1 MLGKTTYL
9 CNFVR
14 LKGKSIFPLRGAQIN
29 SNFVACVKDRSGN
42 PAAKRGIAADSLPGR
57 PNRKKIMDEKVFK
70 YFNRCEHPQVIQNK
84 YTGDYVKV
92 DCGQC
97 PYCLIKKADRSTQ
110 KCDFVKY
117 NHRYC
122 YFVTLTYNTQ
132 YVPKM
137 SLTQIEDYMS
147 DWLPVCP
154 PKSFGTQLTAR
165 MLVDSRVNKKIPDF
179 VSAKVNRP
187 YMLEHLRLLEADR
200 YKALALRYPNFISKA
215 RPYILRSIPRV
226 SKLQKFK
233 DEYFEELVWMLPE
246 IAESLKK
253 KNNTDANGAFPQF
266 KGLLKYVN
274 IRDYQLFAK
283 RLRKYLSKKVG
294 KYEKIHSYVVSEYS
308 PKTFRPHFHI
318 LFFFDSD
325 EIAKNFRQAVYQSWR
340 LGRVDTQLA
349 REQANSYVSNYL
361 NSVVSIPFV
370 YKAKKS
376 IRPRSRFSN
385 LFGFAEIEEGIRQ
398 AEDKRSALFDGLPY
412 ISNQK
417 FVRYVPSRSHIDR
430 LFPRFTYYDGSFLR
444 RSSQIYGV
452 VQQILRLF
460 ARNEPF
466 KEATP
471 RNVSQFICWWCEYNF
486 RQGCRIEDFPDYVRE
501 FLHIVRLDRESF
513 INWDVPIGKISR
525 FLYRFNMFEK
535 MKGSFRSKL
544 KAVELFY
551 DYRDYQ
557 SLKNQLYMQELIFS
571 ELGYSDELLDSFY
584 VKPNLR
590 VLKNIYTK
598 KWSDT
603 NYHEVYYFR
612 VKHKLLNDQ
621 NNVFL

>member
-1 MLGKTTYL
+1 LESVPCTPESPAA
-9 CNFVR
+9 CRN
-14 LKGKSIFPLRGAQIN
+14 AQIKN
-29 SNFVACVKDRSGN
+29 
-42 PAAKRGIAADSLPGR
+42 
-57 PNRKKIMDEKVFK
+57 IMDNKVFK
-70 YFNRCEHPQVIQNK
+70 YFNKCEHPRIIQNK
-84 YTGDYVKV
+84 YTGDFVKV

-97 PYCLIKKADRSTQ
+97 PHCLIKKADRATQ

-117 NHRYC
+117 NHKYC
-122 YFVTLTYNTQ
+122 YFVTLTYNSQ

-137 SLTQIEDYMS
+137 SLAQVDDYMTE
-147 DWLPVCP
+147 WLPMRP
-154 PKSFGTQLTAR
+154 PKSYAAQLSAR
-165 MLVDSRVNKKIPDF
+165 MLTDSRVNKDIPDF
-179 VSAKVNRP
+179 MLAKVNRP
-187 YMLEHLRLLEADR
+187 YMLEHLRLIEADR
-200 YKALALRYPNFISKA
+200 YKALSLRYPNFISKF

-226 SKLQKFK
+226 SRLHNFK
-233 DEYFEELVWMLPE
+233 DEYFEELVWLVPE

-266 KGLLKYVN
+266 KGLLKYIN
-274 IRDYQLFAK
+274 IRDYQLFSK

-325 EIAKNFRQAVYQSWR
+325 EVAKSFRQAIFESWR

-370 YKAKKS
+370 YKTQKS

-385 LFGFAEIEEGIRQ
+385 LFGFEEVEEGIRKAQ
-398 AEDKRSALFDGLPY
+398 DKRSALFDGLPY
-412 ISNQK
+412 VSNQK
-417 FVRYVPSRSHIDR
+417 FVRYVPSGSHIDR

-444 RSSQIYGV
+444 RSSQIYGL
-452 VQQILRLF
+452 VQRVLQLF

-471 RNVSQFICWWCEYNF
+471 SNVSEFVCWWCEYNF
-486 RQGCRIEDFPDYVRE
+486 RQGCQIKDFPDYMQE

-513 INWDVPIGKISR
+513 MNWNVPIGKISR
-525 FLYRFNMFEK
+525 FFYRFNKFEK
-535 MKGSFRSKL
+535 MKGSLRSKL
-544 KAVELFY
+544 KSVELFY
-551 DYRDYQ
+551 DYRDYE
-557 SLKNQLYMQELIFS
+557 SLKQQLSLQQLVFD
-571 ELGYSDELLDSFY
+571 ELGYSDELFESFY
-584 VKPNLR
+584 IKPSLKKI
-590 VLKNIYTK
+590 KNIYTE
-598 KWSDT
+598 KWNAS
-603 NYHEVYYFR
+603 NYREVHYFR
-612 VKHKLLNDQ
+612 VKHKLLNDE

>member
-1 MLGKTTYL
+1 
-9 CNFVR
+9 
-14 LKGKSIFPLRGAQIN
+14 
-29 SNFVACVKDRSGN
+29 
-42 PAAKRGIAADSLPGR
+42 
-57 PNRKKIMDEKVFK
+57 MDKKVFK

-97 PYCLIKKADRSTQ
+97 PYCLIKKTDRSTQ
-110 KCDFVKY
+110 KCDFVRY

-137 SLTQIEDYMS
+137 SLTQIEDYMAE
-147 DWLPVCP
+147 WLPVRP
-154 PKSFGTQLTAR
+154 PKSFATQLAVR
-165 MLVDSRVNKKIPDF
+165 MLTDSRVNKEIPDF
-179 VSAKVNRP
+179 MSAKVNRP

-226 SKLQKFK
+226 SKFRNFK
-233 DEYFEELVWMLPE
+233 DEYFEELVWMLPD
-246 IAESLKK
+246 IVESLKK

-283 RLRKYLSKKVG
+283 RLRKYLLKKIG

-398 AEDKRSALFDGLPY
+398 AQDKRSALFDGLPY

-466 KEATP
+466 KEATS
-471 RNVSQFICWWCEYNF
+471 RNVSEFICWWCEYNF
-486 RQGCRIEDFPDYVRE
+486 RQGCRIKDFPDYVRE

-513 INWDVPIGKISR
+513 LNWDVPIGRISR

-535 MKGSFRSKL
+535 MKGSFRSKI

-557 SLKNQLYMQELIFS
+557 SLKNQLYMQELVFS
-571 ELGYSDELLDSFY
+571 ELGYSDELFDSFY
-584 VKPNLR
+584 VKSNLK

-603 NYHEVYYFR
+603 NYHEVHYFR

>member
-1 MLGKTTYL
+1 LESVPCTPESL
-9 CNFVR
+9 AACRN
-14 LKGKSIFPLRGAQIN
+14 AQIKN
-29 SNFVACVKDRSGN
+29 
-42 PAAKRGIAADSLPGR
+42 
-57 PNRKKIMDEKVFK
+57 IMDNKVFK
-70 YFNRCEHPQVIQNK
+70 YFNKCEHPRIIQNK
-84 YTGDYVKV
+84 YTGDFVKV

-97 PYCLIKKADRSTQ
+97 PHCLIKKADRATQ

-117 NHRYC
+117 NHKYC
-122 YFVTLTYNTQ
+122 YFVTLTYNSQ

-137 SLTQIEDYMS
+137 SLTQIDDYMTE
-147 DWLPVCP
+147 WLPMRP
-154 PKSFGTQLTAR
+154 PKSYASQLSAR
-165 MLVDSRVNKKIPDF
+165 MLIDSRVNKGIPDF
-179 VSAKVNRP
+179 MSAKVNRP
-187 YMLEHLRLLEADR
+187 YMLEHLRLIEAER
-200 YKALALRYPNFISKA
+200 YKALSLRYPNFIGKF

-226 SKLQKFK
+226 SRLQKFK
-233 DEYFEELVWMLPE
+233 DEYFEELVWLVPE

-253 KNNTDANGAFPQF
+253 KSNTDANGAFPQF
-266 KGLLKYVN
+266 KGLLKYIN

-283 RLRKYLSKKVG
+283 RLRKYLSKKIG

-325 EIAKNFRQAVYQSWR
+325 EVAKSFRQAIFESWR

-370 YKAKKS
+370 YKTQKS

-385 LFGFAEIEEGIRQ
+385 LFGFEEVKEGIRKAQ
-398 AEDKRSALFDGLPY
+398 DKRSALFDGLPY

-417 FVRYVPSRSHIDR
+417 FVRYVPSGSHIDR

-444 RSSQIYGV
+444 RSSQIYGL
-452 VQQILRLF
+452 VQRVLQLF

-471 RNVSQFICWWCEYNF
+471 GNVSEFVCWWCEYNF
-486 RQGCRIEDFPDYVRE
+486 RQGCQIKDFPDYMQE

-513 INWDVPIGKISR
+513 MNWNVPIGKISR
-525 FLYRFNMFEK
+525 FFYRFNKFGK
-535 MKGSFRSKL
+535 MKGSLRSKL
-544 KAVELFY
+544 KSVELFY
-551 DYRDYQ
+551 GYRDYQ
-557 SLKNQLYMQELIFS
+557 SLKSQLHMQELIFA
-571 ELGYSDELLDSFY
+571 ELGYSDELFESFY
-584 VKPNLR
+584 VKPSLK

-598 KWSDT
+598 KWNDT
-603 NYHEVYYFR
+603 NYHEVHYFR
-612 VKHKLLNDQ
+612 VKHKILNDQ
-621 NNVFL
+621 NNIFL